1 MAIKM
6 TNLSEKV
13 IGVGEVT
20 VLPGETKEV
29 PIAFETSPILEVYK
43 NMGLVSLSGKSTAA
57 TKAAAEKKAEEDKA
71 KAEAEAKA
79 AAEKKAEED
88 KAKAEAEA
96 KAAAEKKAKLDG
108 LKDASD
114 EEVAALAQELGI
126 NPAEC
131 KDLADVRKKVKAALS
146 K

>member
-13 IGVGEVT
+13 IGVGEAT

-29 PIAFETSPILEVYK
+29 PRAFETSPILEVYK
-43 NMGLVSLSGKSTAA
+43 NMGLVSLSGKPTAA

-79 AAEKKAEED
+79 AT
-88 KAKAEAEA
+88 
-96 KAAAEKKAKLDG
+96 EKKAKLDS

-114 EEVAALAQELGI
+114 EDVAALAQELGI

>member
-29 PIAFETSPILEVYK
+29 PTAFETSPILEVYK

-79 AAEKKAEED
+79 AAEKKA
-88 KAKAEAEA
+88 
-96 KAAAEKKAKLDG
+96 KLDS

-114 EEVAALAQELGI
+114 EDVAALAQELGI

>member
-13 IGVGEVT
+13 IGVGEAT

-29 PIAFETSPILEVYK
+29 PCAFETSPILEVYK
-43 NMGLVSLSGKSTAA
+43 NMGLVSLSGKPTAA
-57 TKAAAEKKAEEDKA
+57 TKAV
-71 KAEAEAKA
+71 
-79 AAEKKAEED
+79 
-88 KAKAEAEA
+88 
-96 KAAAEKKAKLDG
+96 AEKKAKLDS

-114 EEVAALAQELGI
+114 EDVAALAQELGI

>member
-13 IGVGEVT
+13 IGVGEAT
-20 VLPGETKEV
+20 ILPGETKEV
-29 PIAFETSPILEVYK
+29 PRAFETSPILEVYK
-43 NMGLVSLSGKSTAA
+43 NMGLVSLSGKPTAA
-57 TKAAAEKKAEEDKA
+57 TKAV
-71 KAEAEAKA
+71 
-79 AAEKKAEED
+79 AEKKAEED

-96 KAAAEKKAKLDG
+96 KAAAEKKAKLDS

-114 EEVAALAQELGI
+114 EDVAALAQELGI

-131 KDLADVRKKVKAALS
+131 KDLTDVRKKVKAALS

>member
-29 PIAFETSPILEVYK
+29 PIAFETSPILEVYR

-79 AAEKKAEED
+79 AAEKKA
-88 KAKAEAEA
+88 
-96 KAAAEKKAKLDG
+96 KLDG

-114 EEVAALAQELGI
+114 EEVAVLAQELGI

>member
-13 IGVGEVT
+13 IGVGEAT

-29 PIAFETSPILEVYK
+29 PRAFETSPILEVYK
-43 NMGLVSLSGKSTAA
+43 NMGLVSLSGKPTVA
-57 TKAAAEKKAEEDKA
+57 TKAVAEKKAEEDKA
-71 KAEAEAKA
+71 KSEAEAKA
-79 AAEKKAEED
+79 AAEKKAN
-88 KAKAEAEA
+88 
-96 KAAAEKKAKLDG
+96 LDS

-114 EEVAALAQELGI
+114 EDVAALAQELGI

>member
-29 PIAFETSPILEVYK
+29 PVAFETSPILEVYK
-43 NMGLVSLSGKSTAA
+43 NMGLVSLSGKATAA
-57 TKAAAEKKAEEDKA
+57 TKAATEKKAEE
-71 KAEAEAKA
+71 E
-79 AAEKKAEED
+79 

-96 KAAAEKKAKLDG
+96 KAAAEKKAKLDS
-108 LKDASD
+108 LNDASD

>member
-79 AAEKKAEED
+79 AAEKKA
-88 KAKAEAEA
+88 
-96 KAAAEKKAKLDG
+96 KLDG

-131 KDLADVRKKVKAALS
+131 KDLADVRKKIKAALG

>member
-29 PIAFETSPILEVYK
+29 PVAFETSPILEVYK
-43 NMGLVSLSGKSTAA
+43 NMGLVSLSGKATAA
-57 TKAAAEKKAEEDKA
+57 TKAATEKKAEE
-71 KAEAEAKA
+71 E
-79 AAEKKAEED
+79 

-96 KAAAEKKAKLDG
+96 KAAAEKKAKLDS

-114 EEVAALAQELGI
+114 EEVAALARELGI

>member
-29 PIAFETSPILEVYK
+29 PRAFETSPILEVYK

-71 KAEAEAKA
+71 KE
-79 AAEKKAEED
+79 
-88 KAKAEAEA
+88 EAEA

-114 EEVAALAQELGI
+114 EKVAALAQELGI

>member
-13 IGVGEVT
+13 IGVGEAT
-20 VLPGETKEV
+20 VLPGGTKEV
-29 PIAFETSPILEVYK
+29 PRAFETSPILEVYK
-43 NMGLVSLSGKSTAA
+43 NMGLVSLSGKPTAA
-57 TKAAAEKKAEEDKA
+57 TKTAAEKKAEEEKA

-79 AAEKKAEED
+79 AAEKKAE
-88 KAKAEAEA
+88 
-96 KAAAEKKAKLDG
+96 LDS

-114 EEVAALAQELGI
+114 EDVAALAQELGI

-131 KDLADVRKKVKAALS
+131 KDLTDVRKKVKAALS

>member
-13 IGVGEVT
+13 IGVGEAT

-29 PIAFETSPILEVYK
+29 PRAFETSPILEVYK
-43 NMGLVSLSGKSTAA
+43 NMGLVSLSGKPTAA
-57 TKAAAEKKAEEDKA
+57 TKAVAEKKAEEDKA

-79 AAEKKAEED
+79 T
-88 KAKAEAEA
+88 
-96 KAAAEKKAKLDG
+96 AEKKAKLDS

-114 EEVAALAQELGI
+114 EDVAALAQELGI

>member
-13 IGVGEVT
+13 IGVGEAT

-29 PIAFETSPILEVYK
+29 PRAFETSPILEVYK
-43 NMGLVSLSGKSTAA
+43 NMGLVSLSGKPTAA
-57 TKAAAEKKAEEDKA
+57 TKAVAEKKAEEDKA

-79 AAEKKAEED
+79 T
-88 KAKAEAEA
+88 
-96 KAAAEKKAKLDG
+96 AEKKAKLDS

-114 EEVAALAQELGI
+114 EDIAALAQELGI

>member
-43 NMGLVSLSGKSTAA
+43 NLGLVSLSGKSTAA

-79 AAEKKAEED
+79 AAEKKA
-88 KAKAEAEA
+88 
-96 KAAAEKKAKLDG
+96 KLDS

-114 EEVAALAQELGI
+114 EDVAALAQELGI

>member
-13 IGVGEVT
+13 IGVGEAT

-29 PIAFETSPILEVYK
+29 PRAFETSPILEVYK
-43 NMGLVSLSGKSTAA
+43 NMGLVSLSGKPTVA
-57 TKAAAEKKAEEDKA
+57 TKAV
-71 KAEAEAKA
+71 
-79 AAEKKAEED
+79 
-88 KAKAEAEA
+88 
-96 KAAAEKKAKLDG
+96 AEKKAKLDS

-114 EEVAALAQELGI
+114 EDVAALAQELGI

>member
-13 IGVGEVT
+13 IGVGEAT

-29 PIAFETSPILEVYK
+29 PRAFETSPILEVYK
-43 NMGLVSLSGKSTAA
+43 NMGLVSLSA
-57 TKAAAEKKAEEDKA
+57 TKAVAEKKAEEDKA

-79 AAEKKAEED
+79 T
-88 KAKAEAEA
+88 
-96 KAAAEKKAKLDG
+96 AEKKAKLDS

-114 EEVAALAQELGI
+114 EDVAALAQELGI

>member
-71 KAEAEAKA
+71 KAK
-79 AAEKKAEED
+79 
-88 KAKAEAEA
+88 AEA

-114 EEVAALAQELGI
+114 EEVAVLAQELGI

>member
-43 NMGLVSLSGKSTAA
+43 NMGLVSLSGKPTAA
-57 TKAAAEKKAEEDKA
+57 
-71 KAEAEAKA
+71 AKA
-79 AAEKKAEED
+79 ATEKKAEED

-96 KAAAEKKAKLDG
+96 KAAAEKKAKLDS

-114 EEVAALAQELGI
+114 EDVAALAQELGI

>member
-29 PIAFETSPILEVYK
+29 PRAFETSPILEVYK

-57 TKAAAEKKAEEDKA
+57 TKAAAEKKA
-71 KAEAEAKA
+71 
-79 AAEKKAEED
+79 
-88 KAKAEAEA
+88 
-96 KAAAEKKAKLDG
+96 KLDS

-114 EEVAALAQELGI
+114 EDVAALAQELGI

>member
-79 AAEKKAEED
+79 AAEKKA
-88 KAKAEAEA
+88 
-96 KAAAEKKAKLDG
+96 KLG
-108 LKDASD
+108 SLKDASD

>member
-57 TKAAAEKKAEEDKA
+57 TKAAAEKKAEK
-71 KAEAEAKA
+71 
-79 AAEKKAEED
+79 D

-114 EEVAALAQELGI
+114 EEVAVLAQELGI

>member
-29 PIAFETSPILEVYK
+29 PRAFETSPILEVYK

-57 TKAAAEKKAEEDKA
+57 T
-71 KAEAEAKA
+71 KA

>member
-43 NMGLVSLSGKSTAA
+43 NMGLVSLSGKPTAT
-57 TKAAAEKKAEEDKA
+57 TKATAEKKAEEDKA

-79 AAEKKAEED
+79 T
-88 KAKAEAEA
+88 
-96 KAAAEKKAKLDG
+96 AEKKAKLDS

-114 EEVAALAQELGI
+114 EDVAALAQELGI

>member
-43 NMGLVSLSGKSTAA
+43 NMGLVSLSGKPTAA
-57 TKAAAEKKAEEDKA
+57 
-71 KAEAEAKA
+71 
-79 AAEKKAEED
+79 
-88 KAKAEAEA
+88 A
-96 KAAAEKKAKLDG
+96 KAAAEKKAKLDS

-114 EEVAALAQELGI
+114 EDVAALAQELGI

>member
-13 IGVGEVT
+13 IGVREAT

-29 PIAFETSPILEVYK
+29 PRAFETSPILEVYK
-43 NMGLVSLSGKSTAA
+43 NMGLVSLSGKPTAA
-57 TKAAAEKKAEEDKA
+57 TKAVAEKKAEEDKA

-79 AAEKKAEED
+79 T
-88 KAKAEAEA
+88 
-96 KAAAEKKAKLDG
+96 AEKKAKLDS

-114 EEVAALAQELGI
+114 EDVAALAQELGI

>member
-13 IGVGEVT
+13 IGVGEAT

-29 PIAFETSPILEVYK
+29 PRAFETSPILKVYK
-43 NMGLVSLSGKSTAA
+43 NMGLVSLSGKPTAA
-57 TKAAAEKKAEEDKA
+57 TKT
-71 KAEAEAKA
+71 
-79 AAEKKAEED
+79 
-88 KAKAEAEA
+88 
-96 KAAAEKKAKLDG
+96 AAEKKAKLDS

-114 EEVAALAQELGI
+114 EDVAALAQELGI

>member
-43 NMGLVSLSGKSTAA
+43 NMGLVSLSGKPTAA
-57 TKAAAEKKAEEDKA
+57 T
-71 KAEAEAKA
+71 
-79 AAEKKAEED
+79 
-88 KAKAEAEA
+88 

-108 LKDASD
+108 LKDTSD

>member
-6 TNLSEKV
+6 TNISNKI
-13 IGVGEVT
+13 IGVGNVT

-29 PIAFETSPILEVYK
+29 PSPYETSPILEVYK
-43 NMGLVSLSGKSTAA
+43 NMGMIALSGKANALKKTEV
-57 TKAAAEKKAEEDKA
+57 EKKAEED
-71 KAEAEAKA
+71 AKA
-79 AAEKKAEED
+79 AEAV
-88 KAKAEAEA
+88 EAER
-96 KAAAEKKAKLDG
+96 KAKLAS

-114 EEVAALAQELGI
+114 EEVAALAKELGI

-131 KDLADVRKKVKAALS
+131 RDLTDVRKKVKAALS

>member
-13 IGVGEVT
+13 IGVGEAT

-29 PIAFETSPILEVYK
+29 PHAFETSPILEVYK
-43 NMGLVSLSGKSTAA
+43 NMGLVSLSGKPTAA
-57 TKAAAEKKAEEDKA
+57 TKAAAERKAEEDKV
-71 KAEAEAKA
+71 
-79 AAEKKAEED
+79 
-88 KAKAEAEA
+88 KAEAEA
-96 KAAAEKKAKLDG
+96 KAAAEKKAKLDS

-114 EEVAALAQELGI
+114 EDVAALAQELGI